1 MQGFF
6 KTLMRPDR
14 EEDPER
20 TLVARAANVLQVG
33 EFQLLQLA
41 YYEWHGHELPQD
53 DCGKLFQAYML
64 HGEIPAW
71 ARNFATWVLR
81 QDEIDMIDSGNPS
94 FHRYDHD
101 YITHDPDGMRK
112 FVAATLFIA
121 FFLVGG
127 ILVTHLSAGAG
138 TSILPPYFEEQELI
152 PAR

>member
-6 KTLMRPDR
+6 KTLIRPDR

-41 YYEWHGHELPQD
+41 YHEWHGHDLPQD

-64 HGEIPAW
+64 RGKTPEW
-71 ARNFATWVLR
+71 ARRYATWVLR
-81 QDEIDMIDSGNPS
+81 QDEIDMIDSRDPA

-101 YITHDPDGMRK
+101 YAAVNPKGLRQ
-112 FVAATLFIA
+112 FLAATAVIA
-121 FFLVGG
+121 FVLVGG
-127 ILVTHLSAGAG
+127 IVVTHFAAGSA
-138 TSILPPYFEEQELI
+138 TSILPPYFEAEDLRSE
-152 PAR
+152 R

>member
-6 KTLMRPDR
+6 KTLVRPDR

-53 DCGKLFQAYML
+53 DCGKLFQVYML

-94 FHRYDHD
+94 FHRYDND
-101 YITHDPDGMRK
+101 YITHDPDGLRK

-121 FFLVGG
+121 FVLVGG
-127 ILVTHLSAGAG
+127 IMVTHLSAGTG

-152 PAR
+152 PTR